1 MVFTAAN
8 TTSFFEDADQM
19 NLSAEIRAALVAEGI
34 TSVEDLLEFK
44 NSDWD
49 TIAKNLRSPPQGQA
63 ALVIGAKSLKRLKV
77 ASNAIRYYTAT
88 GRTLTHTNV
97 HYTSVLANFAL
108 QWEALMDKK
117 KSEDAGDVPKLKG
130 VKVHTWQESFEVYVQ
145 QKIGV
150 RDASLAYVI
159 RKVAEV
165 PNAAPALARNAP
177 HSVEHGSIDAEMT
190 ARLSHDSPLFK
201 DDNEKVYSMLEAAT
215 RGTKFAPTI
224 KPFARRHDGRGAY
237 LALLAQHAGPDKWDS
252 EVAEANDFLENRK
265 WRGNNVQ
272 TLEKHLDAHRSAF
285 ITLEQAAEHVSVQ
298 VPSGRTRVTAV
309 LKSIQDCT
317 DPDVKAAVAAI
328 RQDNG
333 GMREDFERAVT
344 FLLPCDPVAR
354 KRHKEKRPFANI
366 SSTDAAATVSGA
378 SGLKSGIG
386 KTGVELRY
394 HNSTEFKAL
403 EDAQRKEL
411 IAWRKNKRQ
420 DRKQSDSG
428 DSERKR
434 PAKKLK
440 KMIASAVKAQFTKQ
454 QEATTSRDEQIN
466 EIRSILSSMHGTTAN
481 NKPAKRVTIAG
492 TTGATAPNEDAL
504 DSACVK
510 LQKLL
515 KINPGE

>member
-1 MVFTAAN
+1 MVFIAAN

-77 ASNAIRYYTAT
+77 ASN
-88 GRTLTHTNV
+88 
-97 HYTSVLANFAL
+97 
-108 QWEALMDKK
+108 WEALMDKK

-130 VKVHTWQESFEVYVQ
+130 VKDHTWQESFEVYVQ

-190 ARLSHDSPLFK
+190 AHLSHDSPFFK

-224 KPFARRHDGRGAY
+224 KP
-237 LALLAQHAGPDKWDS
+237 LLAQHAGPDKWDS

-272 TLEKHLDAHRSAF
+272 TLEKHLAAHRSAF

-354 KRHKEKRPFANI
+354 KRHKEKRLFANI

-411 IAWRKNKRQ
+411 IAWRKNKRNE
-420 DRKQSDSG
+420 RKQSDSG

-440 KMIASAVKAQFTKQ
+440 KMIVGVL
-454 QEATTSRDEQIN
+454 
-466 EIRSILSSMHGTTAN
+466 IRWIM
-481 NKPAKRVTIAG
+481 
-492 TTGATAPNEDAL
+492 
-504 DSACVK
+504 
-510 LQKLL
+510 LL
-515 KINPGE
+515 

>member
-1 MVFTAAN
+1 MVFIAAN

-63 ALVIGAKSLKRLKV
+63 ALVIGAKSLKP
-77 ASNAIRYYTAT
+77 T

-130 VKVHTWQESFEVYVQ
+130 VKDHTWQESFEVYVQ

-190 ARLSHDSPLFK
+190 AHLSHDSPFFK

-224 KPFARRHDGRGAY
+224 KP
-237 LALLAQHAGPDKWDS
+237 LLAQHAGPDKWDS

-272 TLEKHLDAHRSAF
+272 TLEKHLAAHRSAF

-354 KRHKEKRPFANI
+354 KRHKEKRLFANI

-411 IAWRKNKRQ
+411 IAWRKNKRNE
-420 DRKQSDSG
+420 RKQSDSG

-440 KMIASAVKAQFTKQ
+440 KMIVGVL
-454 QEATTSRDEQIN
+454 
-466 EIRSILSSMHGTTAN
+466 IRWIM
-481 NKPAKRVTIAG
+481 
-492 TTGATAPNEDAL
+492 
-504 DSACVK
+504 
-510 LQKLL
+510 LL
-515 KINPGE
+515 